1 MATENLIPLPPM
13 QPEEL
18 EPSSGLHSGV
28 VRACVDGGLLVSYD
42 DRGSTCAKRA
52 ASCLLAP
59 EVGDGVL
66 LAALPAGVFVLAV
79 LERHSGDREL
89 VVEGEL
95 RLVAARV
102 SVEAEE
108 ELTLRSRGAA
118 RLLGE
123 TLTLAAKEATWV
135 GQQLRML
142 AEQLTLD
149 ATRIKQVSSY
159 SEVVA
164 ESARERLGRS
174 YRDIRESEHVKAGAL
189 TFSLRRTLRLH
200 ADTAVL
206 TAKRLVKLGADQI
219 HLG

>member
-13 QPEEL
+13 EPEEL
-18 EPSSGLHSGV
+18 EPGSGLQPGV
-28 VRACVDGGLLVSYD
+28 VRARVDGGLLVSHE
-42 DRGSTCAKRA
+42 RGSTWAKRA

-59 EVGDGVL
+59 KVGDSVL
-66 LAALPAGVFVLAV
+66 LAVLPAGAFVLAV
-79 LERHSGDREL
+79 LEREGGDREL

-102 SVEAEE
+102 SVEAED
-108 ELTLRSRGAA
+108 ELTLRSRGAS

-135 GQQLRML
+135 GQQLRVL
-142 AEQLTLD
+142 GEQLTLD

-159 SEVVA
+159 AEVVA
-164 ESARERLGRS
+164 ESASERLGRS

-189 TFSLRRTLRLH
+189 TFSLRRTLRFH